1 MLQEMKLEDALK
13 KFLQGK
19 KVLVMYDESL
29 KNDGTEFIV
38 EALEKMLERNRYLVD
53 VPAIEDF
60 EFKQEVEQMVKT
72 EKSSTKA
79 VKKKLVDLPKNKSKL
94 DDCQEEIIQMLK
106 DGKSQYAIAK
116 ELGVVQ
122 STVTHWMARHGID
135 KQGNQKKCATCQYR
149 ETSPGKGGCDYI
161 GKTDHRRGC
170 SVENCDKYVE
180 DKHEKAAA
188 PGL

>member
-29 KNDGTEFIV
+29 KNDSTEFIV

-94 DDCQEEIIQMLK
+94 DDCQEEIIQM
-106 DGKSQYAIAK
+106 SVSRAK
-116 ELGVVQ
+116 KAGRYHLMQAENPVFIL
-122 STVTHWMARHGID
+122 SFYFA
-135 KQGNQKKCATCQYR
+135 
-149 ETSPGKGGCDYI
+149 GG
-161 GKTDHRRGC
+161 TE
-170 SVENCDKYVE
+170 S
-180 DKHEKAAA
+180 
-188 PGL
+188 

>member
-94 DDCQEEIIQMLK
+94 DDCQEEIIQM
-106 DGKSQYAIAK
+106 SVSRAK
-116 ELGVVQ
+116 KAGRYHLMQAENPVFIL
-122 STVTHWMARHGID
+122 SFYFA
-135 KQGNQKKCATCQYR
+135 
-149 ETSPGKGGCDYI
+149 GG
-161 GKTDHRRGC
+161 TE
-170 SVENCDKYVE
+170 S
-180 DKHEKAAA
+180 
-188 PGL
+188 

>member
-72 EKSSTKA
+72 EKSSTKV

-94 DDCQEEIIQMLK
+94 DNYQEEIIQMLK

-116 ELGVVQ
+116 
-122 STVTHWMARHGID
+122 
-135 KQGNQKKCATCQYR
+135 
-149 ETSPGKGGCDYI
+149 
-161 GKTDHRRGC
+161 
-170 SVENCDKYVE
+170 
-180 DKHEKAAA
+180 
-188 PGL
+188 

>member
-29 KNDGTEFIV
+29 KNDGTEFTV

-53 VPAIEDF
+53 VPAIENL

-72 EKSSTKA
+72 EKSSTKV

-94 DDCQEEIIQMLK
+94 DNYQEEIIQMSV
-106 DGKSQYAIAK
+106 GRAK
-116 ELGVVQ
+116 KAGRYHLMQAENPVFIL
-122 STVTHWMARHGID
+122 SFYFA
-135 KQGNQKKCATCQYR
+135 
-149 ETSPGKGGCDYI
+149 GGA
-161 GKTDHRRGC
+161 
-170 SVENCDKYVE
+170 EQ
-180 DKHEKAAA
+180 
-188 PGL
+188 

>member
-29 KNDGTEFIV
+29 KNDGTEFTV

-53 VPAIEDF
+53 VPAIENL

-72 EKSSTKA
+72 EKSSTKV

-94 DDCQEEIIQMLK
+94 DNYQEEIIQMLK
-106 DGKSQYAIAK
+106 DG
-116 ELGVVQ
+116 
-122 STVTHWMARHGID
+122 
-135 KQGNQKKCATCQYR
+135 N
-149 ETSPGKGGCDYI
+149 
-161 GKTDHRRGC
+161 RRC
-170 SVENCDKYVE
+170 SVNDCSLDGETWN
-180 DKHEKAAA
+180 
-188 PGL
+188 

>member
-94 DDCQEEIIQMLK
+94 DDCQEEIIQM
-106 DGKSQYAIAK
+106 SVSRAK
-116 ELGVVQ
+116 KAGRYHLMQAENPVFIL
-122 STVTHWMARHGID
+122 S
-135 KQGNQKKCATCQYR
+135 
-149 ETSPGKGGCDYI
+149 GKGDG
-161 GKTDHRRGC
+161 HA
-170 SVENCDKYVE
+170 E
-180 DKHEKAAA
+180 
-188 PGL
+188 

>member
-79 VKKKLVDLPKNKSKL
+79 VKKKLVDPPKNKRKL

-135 KQGNQKKCATCQYR
+135 KQGNQKNITEYQTLICMIIY
-149 ETSPGKGGCDYI
+149 
-161 GKTDHRRGC
+161 
-170 SVENCDKYVE
+170 
-180 DKHEKAAA
+180 
-188 PGL
+188 

>member
-1 MLQEMKLEDALK
+1 MLQEIKLEDALK

-79 VKKKLVDLPKNKSKL
+79 VKKKLVVCNCK
-94 DDCQEEIIQMLK
+94 
-106 DGKSQYAIAK
+106 
-116 ELGVVQ
+116 
-122 STVTHWMARHGID
+122 GI
-135 KQGNQKKCATCQYR
+135 
-149 ETSPGKGGCDYI
+149 
-161 GKTDHRRGC
+161 RRC
-170 SVENCDKYVE
+170 SVNGYSLDGETWN
-180 DKHEKAAA
+180 
-188 PGL
+188 